1 MIPKKQT
8 VSIIVTIHNRERY
21 LHQCLDSV
29 LAQTFQNWECV
40 LWDDG
45 STDSSRAIALEY
57 ARKDSRFVVLGSR
70 SNMGAAHSL
79 DSAIC
84 NAKGAYIGLLD
95 SDDWLHPEALRKCL
109 KPFLDGL
116 DVGVVYSK
124 YEEMNDSGNFIQH
137 GRCADVPFDSYQ
149 FLFRFMAFHFRLFRR
164 SLYFLVGG
172 VDTSLKASSDY
183 DLFLKLSEV
192 TTFSHIPEV
201 LYYYRLHKNQI
212 TRDQI
217 LSVTE
222 NQKVVSAAIA
232 RRGLPLKVQLRLEV
246 IAANEY

>member
-1 MIPKKQT
+1 MLPLPKKPT
-8 VSIIVTIHNRERY
+8 VSIIVTIYNREKY

-57 ARKDSRFVVLGSR
+57 AGKDSRFVVLGSL
-70 SNMGAAHSL
+70 SNLGAAQSL
-79 DSAIC
+79 DSAIASA
-84 NAKGAYIGLLD
+84 NGAYVGLLD
-95 SDDWLHPEALRKCL
+95 SDDWLQQEAIRKCL
-109 KPFLDGL
+109 EPFMNGL

-124 YEEMNDSGNFIQH
+124 YEEVDTEGKFIQH
-137 GRCADVPFDSYQ
+137 GRCADVPFDSYK
-149 FLFRFMAFHFRLFRR
+149 FLFQFMAFHFRLFRR

-172 VDTSLKASSDY
+172 VDTNLKASIDY

-192 TTFSHIPEV
+192 TTFFHQPEV
-201 LYYYRLHKNQI
+201 LYYYRLHLKQI
-212 TRDQI
+212 TRDQS
-217 LSVTE
+217 LSAVE
-222 NQKVVSAAIA
+222 SQKVVSAAIA

-246 IAANEY
+246 VAV

>member
-1 MIPKKQT
+1 MIPKRPV
-8 VSIIVTIHNRERY
+8 VSIIITIYNREKY

-45 STDSSRAIALEY
+45 STDSSREIALEY
-57 ARKDSRFVVLGSR
+57 AGKDSRFVVLGAR
-70 SNMGAAHSL
+70 SNLGAAQSL
-79 DSAIC
+79 DSAIS
-84 NAKGAYIGLLD
+84 NANGAYVGLLD
-95 SDDWLHPEALRKCL
+95 SDDWLHPEAIRKCL
-109 KPFLDGL
+109 EPFMNGL

-124 YEEMNDSGNFIQH
+124 YEEVDTEGKFIQH
-137 GRCADVPFDSYQ
+137 GKCGDVPFDSYK
-149 FLFRFMAFHFRLFRR
+149 FLFQFMAFHFRLFRR

-172 VDTSLKASSDY
+172 VDTSLRASSDF

-192 TTFSHIPEV
+192 TPFIHIPEV
-201 LYYYRLHKNQI
+201 LYYYRLHPQQI
-212 TRDQI
+212 TKDQI

-232 RRGLPLKVQLRLEV
+232 RRGLPLKAQLRLEV
-246 IAANEY
+246 IAF